1 MKLICTNSGRWFA
14 CQTLFVLAFMAGVA
28 GCGSNLA
35 QVDGTV
41 SFKGEK
47 VKGGM
52 LIFSPENGEPAAATI
67 KDDGSFVLQ
76 TGTSSG
82 ATTGKSTVTY
92 SPPGGEASTDPK
104 KEGTPSPYV
113 GLVPKDTSVEIK
125 PGKNTFN
132 IELTRGK

>member
-1 MKLICTNSGRWFA
+1 MKLNRCQWFA
-14 CQTLFVLAFMAGVA
+14 CQFLFVLIVSTGLV
-28 GCGSNLA
+28 GCGPNLA

-52 LIFSPENGEPAAATI
+52 LIFSPEGGEPAAATV

-76 TGTSSG
+76 TGTSAG
-82 ATTGKSTVTY
+82 ATVGKSTVTY
-92 SPPGGEASTDPK
+92 SAPGGEASTDPN
-104 KEGTPSPYV
+104 KEGTPSPYA
-113 GLVPKDTSVEIK
+113 GLVTKDSTVEVK

-132 IELTRGK
+132 IELIRK

>member
-1 MKLICTNSGRWFA
+1 MNFTR
-14 CQTLFVLAFMAGVA
+14 CQLFVCQILFVLAISAGLV
-28 GCGSNLA
+28 GCGPNLA

-52 LIFSPENGEPAAATI
+52 LIFSPEAGEPAAATV

-76 TGTSSG
+76 TGTAAG
-82 ATTGKSTVTY
+82 ATVGKSSVTY
-92 SPPGGEASTDPK
+92 SAPGGEASTDPK
-104 KEGTPSPYV
+104 KEGTPSPYA
-113 GLVPKDTSVEIK
+113 GLVTKDSTVEIK

-132 IELTRGK
+132 IELIRK